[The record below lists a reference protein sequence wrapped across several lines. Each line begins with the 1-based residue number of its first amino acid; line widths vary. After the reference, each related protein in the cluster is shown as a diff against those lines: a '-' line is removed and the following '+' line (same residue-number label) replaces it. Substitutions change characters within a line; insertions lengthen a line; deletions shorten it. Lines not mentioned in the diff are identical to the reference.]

1 MDFQVIKDAIP
12 EILTQFFG
20 FLIVFW
26 ILKKFAFKSVLA
38 IVDARRK
45 KIEDEFAG
53 IEGKKQNLDGL
64 EKEYKLKLEKIEDQA
79 RLRIQEAASVGV
91 ALARD
96 IQDKARQ
103 DSQKMIDRAHA
114 EIAQDIAK
122 AKVNMR
128 GELVELSALISEKVI
143 REKLDS
149 KEHEKLVDQFLK
161 DLEKVS

>member
-1 MDFQVIKDAIP
+1 MDLQVFKDAIP
-12 EILTQFFG
+12 EILTQLLG

-26 ILKKFAFKSVLA
+26 VLKTFAFKSILG

-45 KIEDEFAG
+45 KIEDEFTG
-53 IEGKKQNLDGL
+53 IEHKKQNLEGL
-64 EKEYKLKLEKIEDQA
+64 EKEYKLKLDTIEDQA
-79 RLRIQEAASVGV
+79 RQRIQEAANVGV

-103 DSQKMIDRAHA
+103 DAQKLVERAHA

-122 AKVNMR
+122 AKVTMR
-128 GELVELSALISEKVI
+128 SELVELSALISEKII

-149 KEHEKLVDQFLK
+149 RDHDKLVDQFLK